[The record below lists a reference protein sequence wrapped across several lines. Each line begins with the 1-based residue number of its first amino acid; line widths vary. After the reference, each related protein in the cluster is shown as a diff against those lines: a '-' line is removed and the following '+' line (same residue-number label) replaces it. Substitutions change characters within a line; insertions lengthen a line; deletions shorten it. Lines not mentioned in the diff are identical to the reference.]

1 MRTEFQIQLTS
12 QLWLNYM
19 IHRYY
24 TNVFADTYGAG
35 GNHMPDAWGSGYH
48 ESGSGGQTTGVGYV
62 EILAAFLMLIG
73 IPVSMWLDGKQRAK
87 KDLSFFE
94 KVSYTLEESGIS
106 AKSSQGERKVGW
118 QEFQKVTATGQQVIL
133 LFGKRR
139 VILLPKKQMG
149 VKYILHC
156 RLSLLIPHPEKE
168 IKVRGI

>member
-1 MRTEFQIQLTS
+1 
-12 QLWLNYM
+12 
-19 IHRYY
+19 
-24 TNVFADTYGAG
+24 
-35 GNHMPDAWGSGYH
+35 MPDAWGSGYH
-48 ESGSGGQTTGVGYV
+48 ESGSGGQQLGRVCGNSGR
-62 EILAAFLMLIG
+62 FLVLIG

-118 QEFQKVTATGQQVIL
+118 QEIQKVTATGQQVIL

-149 VKYILHC
+149 VKYIPALQII
-156 RLSLLIPHPEKE
+156 SAYTAPEKVK
-168 IKVRGI
+168 IRGI

>member
-24 TNVFADTYGAG
+24 TNVFGILTVPAG
-35 GNHMPDAWGSGYH
+35 IICLMLGVQDITNPAVAGNNW
-48 ESGSGGQTTGVGYV
+48 VGYV

-106 AKSSQGERKVGW
+106 GE
-118 QEFQKVTATGQQVIL
+118 
-133 LFGKRR
+133 
-139 VILLPKKQMG
+139 KQPG
-149 VKYILHC
+149 
-156 RLSLLIPHPEKE
+156 RA
-168 IKVRGI
+168 

>member
-24 TNVFADTYGAG
+24 TNVFGILTVPVGIICLMLGVQDITNPAAAG
-35 GNHMPDAWGSGYH
+35 NNW
-48 ESGSGGQTTGVGYV
+48 VGYV

-87 KDLSFFE
+87 KDLSFLE

-118 QEFQKVTATGQQVIL
+118 QEIQKVTATGQQVIL

-149 VKYILHC
+149 VKYIPALQII
-156 RLSLLIPHPEKE
+156 SAYTAPEKVK
-168 IKVRGI
+168 IRGI